1 MMNALKAQRSSQP
14 WNMVPSICTR
24 GVAKFALCGRTY
36 KVLLERQV
44 ETSRGDLD
52 RVFGTR
58 APMRILIESG
68 PESEWVAQALEALGH
83 EAVVADPN
91 YAAMYGTRS
100 RKIKT
105 DRRDVA
111 ALAEACRT
119 GVYRPAHR
127 ASGVTRTA
135 AAALTRPH
143 PLRAAAHGD
152 DQSAAGVGAG

>member
-1 MMNALKAQRSSQP
+1 M
-14 WNMVPSICTR
+14 T
-24 GVAKFALCGRTY
+24 
-36 KVLLERQV
+36 
-44 ETSRGDLD
+44 
-52 RVFGTR
+52 
-58 APMRILIESG
+58 
-68 PESEWVAQALEALGH
+68 ESEWVAQALEALGH

-135 AAALTRPH
+135 RQR
-143 PLRAAAHGD
+143 LRVRTHCVRHAHGD